1 MKKVWD
7 KLEHLDNLYSEVFK
21 KAGNIKGEMI
31 CMGLFTGICR
41 EVIDHSCTDVLIRV
55 YFEMLPYFENYL
67 HALHLGFWK
76 FLYRLLFCH

>member
-55 YFEMLPYFENYL
+55 YF
-67 HALHLGFWK
+67 
-76 FLYRLLFCH
+76 